1 MWQRETKPNAVNKKS
16 FECNVNTH
24 NERKT
29 PVTKKNLSTSVVAI
43 PKRWKSSREHRME
56 SRTNSWV
63 KRNRNSK
70 SILSLLIEPGADW
83 REGKIRTRSSAIL
96 AAAVIASCHR
106 VLDQGL
112 NRKIRFNYNR
122 LRDQKLWQSKR
133 TTWAASKWE
142 ITTEEPPRQTVLN
155 ER

>member
-1 MWQRETKPNAVNKKS
+1 MTTIVG
-16 FECNVNTH
+16 V
-24 NERKT
+24 
-29 PVTKKNLSTSVVAI
+29 
-43 PKRWKSSREHRME
+43 
-56 SRTNSWV
+56 V

-112 NRKIRFNYNR
+112 NRKRRFNYNR
-122 LRDQKLWQSKR
+122 LRDQKL
-133 TTWAASKWE
+133 
-142 ITTEEPPRQTVLN
+142 
-155 ER
+155 